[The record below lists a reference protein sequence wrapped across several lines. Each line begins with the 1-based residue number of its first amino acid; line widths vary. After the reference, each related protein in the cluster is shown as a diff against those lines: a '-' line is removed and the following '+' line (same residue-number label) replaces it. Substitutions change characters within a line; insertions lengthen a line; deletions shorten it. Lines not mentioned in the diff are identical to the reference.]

1 MLVSGR
7 GRPFRV
13 KAAVVTDTD
22 DDKKVVLQPPDAA
35 HAEGS
40 FLKTMFTLAAT
51 AVVRESLGYLIQRA
65 RRGSLIVTSSQ
76 VQQKT

>member
-1 MLVSGR
+1 
-7 GRPFRV
+7 
-13 KAAVVTDTD
+13 
-22 DDKKVVLQPPDAA
+22 
-35 HAEGS
+35 
-40 FLKTMFTLAAT
+40 MFTLAAT